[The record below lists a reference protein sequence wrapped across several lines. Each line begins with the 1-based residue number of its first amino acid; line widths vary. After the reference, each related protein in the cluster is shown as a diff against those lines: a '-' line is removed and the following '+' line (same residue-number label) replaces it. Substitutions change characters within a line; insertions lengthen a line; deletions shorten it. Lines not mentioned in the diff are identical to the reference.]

1 MGLQFDRVLYGRD
14 KKLIEIEFELD
25 MSTVNVVSG
34 APERRFKGWLS
45 FLRLTRG

>member
-1 MGLQFDRVLYGRD
+1 MGLQFDRVLYGRGLR
-14 KKLIEIEFELD
+14 LIEIEFELD
-25 MSTVNVVSG
+25 MSTVNVASG